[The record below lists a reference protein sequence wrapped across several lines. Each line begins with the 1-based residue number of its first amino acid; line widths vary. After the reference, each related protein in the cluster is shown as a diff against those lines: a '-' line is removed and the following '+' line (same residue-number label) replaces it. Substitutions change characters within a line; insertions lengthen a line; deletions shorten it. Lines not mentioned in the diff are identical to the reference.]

1 MTNLNEKCNNLNMKK
16 LTLKLWKKMSLS
28 GSSIE
33 PHVDHGWRSYCC
45 DGLWC
50 NRTWI

>member
-1 MTNLNEKCNNLNMKK
+1 MLYKLLKSKVILMTNLNEKCNNLNMKK

-33 PHVDHGWRSYCC
+33 PHVDHG
-45 DGLWC
+45 
-50 NRTWI
+50 